1 MSGSSA
7 FALLTLK
14 AGPPT
19 AYSVMIV
26 LTRGEESGA
35 CADVGGMWSEACA
48 ETRLEAWT
56 DFFTQMSLED
66 PSIPG
71 DFAEAITVD
80 LSRHDPITERD
91 DGGELVHDPTAQVW
105 LDEPGRGAL
114 VAFNAGDGDLTSDE
128 TQWALDLVLQEPE
141 LFGLPNIDGPQEVW
155 GSYWYAGDTT
165 ECAVYPH
172 PDHRAIA
179 DYLTQVSGL

>member
-1 MSGSSA
+1 
-7 FALLTLK
+7 
-14 AGPPT
+14 
-19 AYSVMIV
+19 
-26 LTRGEESGA
+26 
-35 CADVGGMWSEACA
+35 
-48 ETRLEAWT
+48 
-56 DFFTQMSLED
+56 MSLED

-155 GSYWYAGDTT
+155 GRIGM
-165 ECAVYPH
+165 
-172 PDHRAIA
+172 RATRPSARSIHT
-179 DYLTQVSGL
+179 LTIGRSLTI